1 MKTDLI
7 FFIAIFIIAVLF
19 IGHFRLTFSP
29 FSISLPYWHRAL
41 GVVLIVAGCLV
52 YNIGEHMSGY
62 KKGLDNGM
70 EIVLKQLRNGMNDQV
85 INKEKI
91 LPMVA
96 KKAILPDS
104 QSFC

>member
-41 GVVLIVAGCLV
+41 GAVLIVAGCLV

-70 EIVLKQLRNGMNDQV
+70 EIVLKQLRNGMNDQG
-85 INKEKI
+85 
-91 LPMVA
+91 
-96 KKAILPDS
+96 D
-104 QSFC
+104 

>member
-52 YNIGEHMSGY
+52 YNIGERM
-62 KKGLDNGM
+62 
-70 EIVLKQLRNGMNDQV
+70 
-85 INKEKI
+85 
-91 LPMVA
+91 
-96 KKAILPDS
+96 
-104 QSFC
+104 

>member
-1 MKTDLI
+1 MILFHV

-41 GVVLIVAGCLV
+41 GIVLIVVGCLV

-62 KKGLDNGM
+62 KKGFDNGM
-70 EIVLKQLRNGMNDQV
+70 EIVLKQL
-85 INKEKI
+85 
-91 LPMVA
+91 
-96 KKAILPDS
+96 KKRYERPGD
-104 QSFC
+104 